1 MSFRVQTLTANFTFG
16 LEPKAEFSANTY
28 TIGAK
33 PMSWNYRIVLEPKN
47 ETEKFSENFYT
58 IREVFYDEDGEITFW
73 SEDGAF
79 TEGTTYAEIAEDFKL
94 QGEAFDRPALKIEKD
109 EEGNDCL
116 VEFEIEDE
124 DAESSEDEDE
134 DEDADEDE
142 EEEEK

>member
-1 MSFRVQTLTANFTFG
+1 MSFKVQALTASFTFG
-16 LEPKAEFSANTY
+16 VEPKAEFSADVY

-33 PMSWNYRIVLEPKN
+33 PMSWNYRIVMEPKN

-73 SEDGAF
+73 SDDGAC

-134 DEDADEDE
+134 DADEDE
-142 EEEEK
+142 EKEEK

>member
-1 MSFRVQTLTANFTFG
+1 
-16 LEPKAEFSANTY
+16 
-28 TIGAK
+28 
-33 PMSWNYRIVLEPKN
+33 MSWNYRIVLEPKN

-73 SEDGAF
+73 SDDGAF
-79 TEGTTYAEIAEDFKL
+79 TEGTTYAEITEDFKL
-94 QGEAFDRPALKIEKD
+94 QGEAFNRPALKIEKD

-134 DEDADEDE
+134 DADEDE